1 MLEAHD
7 EGYDATPKRIGV
19 VHQLSE
25 QNDFFELN
33 HDVLHAHAHLQF
45 HAIPATVDP
54 RTLLSAE
61 DAGGATASS
70 GGGGGADG
78 GGGGGGG
85 GSQYVSANEALPTF
99 HALLLIIDDK
109 SLLHHFAFH
118 APMPCVSLLHA
129 LYPLADLYFIGRH
142 LFDLRARAAG
152 ASEAPSTAFTM
163 ETFAPERLI
172 YLGGHNAYARIIPQQ
187 VFFRHFIMD
196 GLLYTPKYW
205 TQQMLVNNTCYDF
218 AEAEEQFACDSTIFY
233 MHHGDDDH
241 AAVEKAFRNVPHHAQ
256 FKPHL
261 RMHTSRRKCITR
273 ASCTRCCTLCAR
285 QRKCSTRASSTTATM
300 IRGAC

>member
-1 MLEAHD
+1 MLFFFSFFCFLLCPILARGYLHHFVDFHDFTPDDVVEVLQRAMLEAHD

-19 VHQLSE
+19 VHQLSV

-205 TQQMLVNNTCYDF
+205 TQQCLSIARATTLRKRRSSSRATQPFFTC
-218 AEAEEQFACDSTIFY
+218 
-233 MHHGDDDH
+233 
-241 AAVEKAFRNVPHHAQ
+241 
-256 FKPHL
+256 
-261 RMHTSRRKCITR
+261 
-273 ASCTRCCTLCAR
+273 
-285 QRKCSTRASSTTATM
+285 TTATTTM
-300 IRGAC
+300 QQ